1 MNLTYGKSPRAHI
14 GDLISTVIKQKSGGV
29 EKSASFVFP
38 LKYMAESQKGALENV
53 SKYLKLAS
61 AHHSPIFT
69 RVLCMGKAPHPHPDT
84 GRPTGLQEHRGR
96 ST

>member
-1 MNLTYGKSPRAHI
+1 
-14 GDLISTVIKQKSGGV
+14 
-29 EKSASFVFP
+29 
-38 LKYMAESQKGALENV
+38 MAESQKGALENV

-69 RVLCMGKAPHPHPDT
+69 PVLCMGKAPHPHPDT